1 MPTGMHK
8 ILERCEQDKS
18 QRDYRGKIL
27 ESLSG
32 VALQAGERPTWTGQ
46 AVKHPPS
53 IIKGILGD
61 AWRVANPI
69 GGRRFCF
76 RIWALG
82 QF

>member
-32 VALQAGERPTWTGQ
+32 VALQAGERPPWTGQ
-46 AVKHPPS
+46 AVKNPS
-53 IIKGILGD
+53 NIIKKILGD